1 MLRRCFGGDR
11 LAHRAAEGA
20 SPLLLDAYDDQG
32 TLSSLSNTQTMQK
45 WGRVARRRRNQLGY
59 LGKALCR
66 RFEAHREPIMSVI
79 TSILWYT
86 LVIVGLIVGIL
97 ILDLVIILVLLFK
110 YFDSSPQTKGANP
123 ASDAGTDKASAAES
137 EGRTSIYVPS
147 EQELEQRCP
156 SDQKKRSLRRNS
168 SSVVTRL

>member
-66 RFEAHREPIMSVI
+66 RVEAHREPIMSVI

-97 ILDLVIILVLLFK
+97 ILALVIILVLLFK

-137 EGRTSIYVPS
+137 EGRTSICSIGAGARTAV
-147 EQELEQRCP
+147 
-156 SDQKKRSLRRNS
+156 
-168 SSVVTRL
+168 SV